1 MTNEEYTA
9 ISNELDRI
17 KLFIAELVNDE
28 PHFNITGAIKGVNV
42 VEQRFGYLHY
52 ISIEGA
58 SSAETY
64 TVYYPD
70 NIAPA
75 IGELISSAN
84 YISVKATVK
93 PNDFGS
99 ATFWIYGADDIVSI
113 DGQRI
118 G

>member
-1 MTNEEYTA
+1 MTNEECTA

-42 VEQRFGYLHY
+42 VEQNAGYLHY
-52 ISIEGA
+52 INIEGA

-70 NIAPA
+70 DIAPV
-75 IGELISSAN
+75 IGELISDAQ
-84 YISVKATVK
+84 YIAVKSTVK

-99 ATFWIYGADDIVSI
+99 ATFWVYEIGDINAI
-113 DGQRI
+113 K
-118 G
+118 